1 MSYFRWAVHCGP
13 CCVMHP
19 RINWLAVSDVNKC
32 QFLMVIIILCLRKY
46 DVVRFDITVRNL
58 IYGVQIKKGIT

>member
-1 MSYFRWAVHCGP
+1 MGYFRRAVDCGP

-19 RINWLAVSDVNKC
+19 CINWLTVSDVNKC
-32 QFLMVIIILCLRKY
+32 QFLMVIILSLRKY
-46 DVVRFDITVRNL
+46 DVVRFDITMRNL

>member
-1 MSYFRWAVHCGP
+1 MGYLRWAVHCGP

-19 RINWLAVSDVNKC
+19 SIKWLTVSDVNKC
-32 QFLMVIIILCLRKY
+32 QFLMVINLSLRKY

>member
-1 MSYFRWAVHCGP
+1 
-13 CCVMHP
+13 VMHP
-19 RINWLAVSDVNKC
+19 CINWLTVADVNKC
-32 QFLMVIIILCLRKY
+32 QFLMVINLSLRKY

>member
-1 MSYFRWAVHCGP
+1 MGYFRRAVHCGS

-19 RINWLAVSDVNKC
+19 RINWFAVTDVNKC
-32 QFLMVIIILCLRKY
+32 QFLMVINLSLRKY